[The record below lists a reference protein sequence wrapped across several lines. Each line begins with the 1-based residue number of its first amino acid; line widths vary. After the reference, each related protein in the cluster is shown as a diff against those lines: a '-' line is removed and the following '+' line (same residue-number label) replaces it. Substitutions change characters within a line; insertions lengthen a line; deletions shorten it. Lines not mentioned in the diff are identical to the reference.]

1 MTPGSPDIDALVLV
15 DDGRRWLRL
24 RHPHAMLV
32 ADSPGDVPRLLD
44 EVEQQTRAR
53 GCHAVGYLTY
63 KAGAAYGLRVGPSDN
78 RLPLAAFALFPSSI
92 VSTTN
97 PPARSES
104 PGVGRPRPTW
114 DRAAYVERF
123 DRIKRHIADGDTY
136 QVNCT
141 LRPRGALSRRCARA
155 VRRARAVA
163 ARAATRRGCASV
175 TSRSARR
182 PQSSSSPAAGTGW
195 RRAR

>member
-1 MTPGSPDIDALVLV
+1 MTSGSADIDALVLV

-24 RHPHAMLV
+24 RHPHAVLV

-63 KAGAAYGLRVGPSDN
+63 EAGAAYGLRVGPSDS

-104 PGVGRPRPTW
+104 PAVGRPRPTW
-114 DRAAYVERF
+114 DRASYVERF

-141 LRPRGALSRRCARA
+141 FALEAPFQGDARALFGAL
-155 VRRARAVA
+155 VRSQRGRYA
-163 ARAATRRGCASV
+163 AWLRFGDIAICSAS
-175 TSRSARR
+175 
-182 PQSSSSPAAGTGW
+182 P
-195 RRAR
+195 